1 MHEYFLTLRNY
12 TLKLLGIKG
21 HSMYNLLSNDSD
33 TKQMYGQR
41 NKGMTIQMST
51 CQERR
56 VLDKAAQH
64 WSTEEA

>member
-1 MHEYFLTLRNY
+1 
-12 TLKLLGIKG
+12 
-21 HSMYNLLSNDSD
+21 MYNLLSNDSD